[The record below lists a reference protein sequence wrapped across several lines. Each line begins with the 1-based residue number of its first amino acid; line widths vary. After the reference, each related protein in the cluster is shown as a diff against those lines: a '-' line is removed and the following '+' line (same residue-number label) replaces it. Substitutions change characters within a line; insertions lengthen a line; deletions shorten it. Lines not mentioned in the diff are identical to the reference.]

1 MTQPTPAGAVRTL
14 EEGHRTL
21 TELFGRLTDEQLCE
35 PATIGGGD
43 WSARDLMAHIE
54 VWEALALQTL
64 QEWRNATTPSIEEV
78 FANGADGVDTLNGER
93 IQAKRGLS
101 LDEVRIQAADTHR
114 ELIEEISH
122 VGDEEWSAKAFYE
135 TERRTTLGNLLGSVT
150 GAPKRPFGH
159 AFAHLPDL
167 DAYVSSLSQDRT

>member
-1 MTQPTPAGAVRTL
+1 VAQLTPGEAVRTL
-14 EEGHRTL
+14 DEGHQAL
-21 TELFGRLTDEQLCE
+21 ADLFGRLTEDQLAQ
-35 PATIGGGD
+35 PATIGDGD

-54 VWEALALQTL
+54 VWEALTLQTL

-78 FANGADGVDTLNGER
+78 FAKGAEGVDGLNAER
-93 IQAKRGLS
+93 VQAKRGLS

-114 ELIEEISH
+114 ELIDEISH
-122 VGDEEWSAKAFYE
+122 MGDEEWSAKAFYD
-135 TERRTTLGNLLGSVT
+135 TDRRARLGNLLGSVT

-167 DAYVSSLSQDRT
+167 DAYVASLPRV